1 MSMIVRAL
9 RDRRH
14 RVLVRRV
21 QGGDLSAF
29 GTLYDETYGLAAA
42 YAGRRLASEADVEDI
57 IAATFHCVLE
67 RIGDF
72 DPARGSFVAFV
83 LAIARS
89 RLVDLLRARHRGDAR
104 DDSEDVIEESPDA
117 LARLIEGETRR
128 DLARAIGEL
137 PAGARE
143 VLRLRFA
150 EELAHREI
158 ACVIGVGEEAVRQRL
173 SRALGMLRTR
183 MRSISGTEMDAED
196 TTPCTS

>member
-1 MSMIVRAL
+1 MIARVL

-14 RVLVRRV
+14 RALVRRV
-21 QGGDLSAF
+21 QSGDRTAF

-42 YAGRRLASEADVEDI
+42 YAGRRLASEADVEDV
-57 IAATFHCVLE
+57 IATTFHCVLE
-67 RIGDF
+67 RIADF

-89 RLVDLLRARHRGDAR
+89 RLVDRLRVRHRGDVCA
-104 DDSEDVIEESPDA
+104 SEDVIEESPDA
-117 LARLIEGETRR
+117 LARLIDGETRR
-128 DLARAIGEL
+128 ELARVVGQL

-143 VLRLRFA
+143 ILRLRFA

-158 ACVIGVGEEAVRQRL
+158 ACVLGIGEEAVRQRL
-173 SRALGMLRTR
+173 SRALAMLRAR
-183 MRSISGTEMDAED
+183 MRSGLETDMEAED